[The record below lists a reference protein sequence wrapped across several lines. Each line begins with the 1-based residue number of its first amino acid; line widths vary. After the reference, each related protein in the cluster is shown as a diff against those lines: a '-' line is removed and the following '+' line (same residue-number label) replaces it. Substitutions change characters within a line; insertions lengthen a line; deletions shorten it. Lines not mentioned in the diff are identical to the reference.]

1 MIYPP
6 RNAAYEL
13 ERLAAK
19 LEAAER
25 DTALKEKII
34 DSLGA
39 ELNAVANERDG
50 LLDCLN
56 EWKALAKSAE
66 KERDDL
72 LEALT
77 GMLACWRT
85 VCRAQGWEPEHL
97 VEAIRAQEVIA
108 KATGEQS

>member
-72 LEALT
+72 LKALEWMVLRTEEGGYPDGKCLEEA
-77 GMLACWRT
+77 
-85 VCRAQGWEPEHL
+85 RA
-97 VEAIRAQEVIA
+97 AIA
-108 KATGEQS
+108 KATGEQP

>member
-66 KERDDL
+66 KERDEL
-72 LEALT
+72 LEALKW
-77 GMLACWRT
+77 MVLRT
-85 VCRAQGWEPEHL
+85 EEGGYPDGKCLEEARA
-97 VEAIRAQEVIA
+97 AIA
-108 KATGEQS
+108 KATGEQP

>member
-56 EWKALAKSAE
+56 EWKELAKSAE
-66 KERDDL
+66 KERDEL
-72 LEALT
+72 LEALKW
-77 GMLACWRT
+77 MVLRT
-85 VCRAQGWEPEHL
+85 EEGGYPDGKCLEEARA
-97 VEAIRAQEVIA
+97 AIT
-108 KATGEQS
+108 KATGESK

>member
-66 KERDDL
+66 KERDEL
-72 LEALT
+72 LEALKW
-77 GMLACWRT
+77 MVLRT
-85 VCRAQGWEPEHL
+85 EEGGYPDGKCLEEARA
-97 VEAIRAQEVIA
+97 AIAR
-108 KATGEQS
+108 ATGESK